1 LLVSLSLMNNGRWL
15 YDLHVIIGILK
26 WPRLLQL
33 SHRVLNVIS
42 SKSSNP
48 INALSTWLN
57 SRRFFRQVVT
67 CLLSLFCHIRLLL
80 VIQMLKFF
88 DCFID
93 IVVLTQ

>member
-1 LLVSLSLMNNGRWL
+1 MNNGRWL
-15 YDLHVIIGILK
+15 NDLKVIIGTLK

-67 CLLSLFCHIRLLL
+67 CLLSLFRHIMLLL

-93 IVVLTQ
+93 IVVLTH